1 MNEEQTKMNKMKVT
15 VRDVKVALAA
25 AGFNISETFSNNA
38 WNDKRKNG
46 RRIKMPFRPRS
57 VENISDKFII
67 AQNLLTVMFP
77 LAQIELKEIQ
87 NRVRYNYTALAVY
100 VTNKG

>member
-1 MNEEQTKMNKMKVT
+1 MKVT

-57 VENISDKFII
+57 VENISDKLIL

-77 LAQIELKEIQ
+77 LTQIELKEIGCGEEGIQ
-87 NRVRYNYTALAVY
+87 GCRPFNYKAIAVY

>member
-1 MNEEQTKMNKMKVT
+1 MNVT
-15 VRDVKVALAA
+15 VREVKVALAA

-46 RRIKMPFRPRS
+46 RRIKMPFRGS
-57 VENISDKFII
+57 VKNISDKLTI

-77 LAQIELKEIQ
+77 LTQIELKEIQ
-87 NRVRYNYTALAVY
+87 NHGSHPYKYKALAVY
-100 VTNKG
+100 VTNKR